1 MTLVVSIKESHD
13 YDKIE
18 ASSWLLAALLN
29 VFNTNTTATVMVDVV
44 IPWYTSLK
52 TFAQQQ
58 QQGDMKL
65 YQAVFYIL
73 ECALKQQEQLSG
85 EEGMIQRSAAV
96 LGMCG
101 FLDGLLTAHSLQLNL
116 QQQRQGDVA
125 VLVDNARGAVLSAC
139 RQADSINGN
148 NIVGAPTN
156 LLGSSSNGS
165 SSSSNNDNGSNGN
178 NIVGAPTNLLGS
190 NSNGSKKMFHDACAL
205 GTLHILQNHSVDSAL
220 KHHFDELSSTIL
232 MNIHLSTLLEN
243 ALTLRKLPLS
253 RKNSDSGDDNDDII
267 TPTLKQQLEGAVGR
281 ETAALAR
288 SVSRL
293 YRLISKRFQP
303 QHKRHSYILDTL
315 VNTSRDMHATY
326 AEFMLHTFPPSSH
339 QHQHPQLSKNDAT
352 SLRAL
357 LDRIFMSF
365 MVILLTI
372 WEEEEVTEKKKR
384 KRKDP
389 SSSSTTTTSTS
400 TQNHHSTDNFIQV
413 ASSKILLVLSNLQFC
428 RMQLSQYNTLLE
440 ETIKVLIASAAAS
453 EEGEDVVS
461 LYLVN
466 NGLPCYSKLIQ
477 PYNYI
482 NSSSSTSIHQNTSP
496 PSTSAWLVGGV
507 GAMRIQFMMI
517 ILSTLVSALPQQVLL
532 ERLAP
537 LALLF
542 VRHPH
547 PSTSAAANNL
557 LCAIISVIRPMK
569 GDEVAQLLP
578 FYLHQALKPQQ
589 SSSGD
594 AGGGGGGGVEG
605 KPVQPHV
612 VAQVLS
618 MFVRH
623 IPPTRPEV
631 VLLCF
636 ERLISF
642 GANLSVTKE
651 KGETEE
657 EEVNRGVALFA
668 IAAALLA
675 VVDVGVLEECAG
687 IIERGVVRISTDDS
701 STNRDRFVEKVLI
714 VIYESIARSDDCV
727 RKTGLV
733 RWYQKL
739 AAQVREN

>member
-1 MTLVVSIKESHD
+1 LIEGCIQLITLVASIKTSYD

-18 ASSWLLAALLN
+18 ASSWLLASLLN
-29 VFNTNTTATVMVDVV
+29 IFNTNTTATVLVDVV

-58 QQGDMKL
+58 QQGDMTL
-65 YQAVFYIL
+65 YQAVFYTL
-73 ECALKQQEQLSG
+73 ECALKQREQYSG
-85 EEGMIQRSAAV
+85 EEGMLQRSAAV

-125 VLVDNARGAVLSAC
+125 VLVDKARGAVLSAC
-139 RQADSINGN
+139 RHAD
-148 NIVGAPTN
+148 
-156 LLGSSSNGS
+156 SSNGS
-165 SSSSNNDNGSNGN
+165 SKG
-178 NIVGAPTNLLGS
+178 
-190 NSNGSKKMFHDACAL
+190 MFHVACAL
-205 GTLHILQNHSVDSAL
+205 GTLHVLHNHSVDSAF

-232 MNIHLSTLLEN
+232 MNLHLSTLLEN

-253 RKNSDSGDDNDDII
+253 IKNSENSENSDDII
-267 TPTLKQQLEGAVGR
+267 APALKQQLEGAVGR

-293 YRLISKRFQP
+293 YRRISKQP
-303 QHKRHSYILDTL
+303 QHNRHSYILDTL
-315 VNTSRDMHATY
+315 VNTSCDMHGTY
-326 AEFMLHTFPPSSH
+326 AQLMFHIFPPSSH
-339 QHQHPQLSKNDAT
+339 QHQQLSKNDAT

-357 LDRIFMSF
+357 LDRVFMTF
-365 MVILLTI
+365 MVILVTI
-372 WEEEEVTEKKKR
+372 WEEEEGTEKKR
-384 KRKDP
+384 KRKEGL
-389 SSSSTTTTSTS
+389 SSSSTTSTS
-400 TQNHHSTDNFIQV
+400 AQNHHSTDNSIQV
-413 ASSKILLVLSNLQFC
+413 ASSKIILVLSNLQFC

-440 ETIKVLIASAAAS
+440 ETIKVLIASAAAP
-453 EEGEDVVS
+453 EEEEDVVS
-461 LYLVN
+461 LYLVKK
-466 NGLPCYSKLIQ
+466 GLPCYSNLIR
-477 PYNYI
+477 PYNYN
-482 NSSSSTSIHQNTSP
+482 NSSSTTSIDQNTSP
-496 PSTSAWLVGGV
+496 SPTSSSPWLVGGV

-517 ILSTLVSALPQQVLL
+517 ILSTLVSVLPQQVLL

-537 LALLF
+537 LSLLF

-557 LCAIISVIRPMK
+557 LCAIISAIQPMK
-569 GDEVAQLLP
+569 GDEIAQLLP
-578 FYLHQALKPQQ
+578 FYLHQALQPQQ
-589 SSSGD
+589 SSGGD
-594 AGGGGGGGVEG
+594 AVGEVGVIGVEG

-623 IPPTRPEV
+623 IPPTRLEV

-636 ERLISF
+636 ERLVSF
-642 GANLSVTKE
+642 GADLAVSKE
-651 KGETEE
+651 KEETEGEEGE

-675 VVDVGVLEECAG
+675 VVDVGLLEECAG

-701 STNRDRFVEKVLI
+701 STRSNRFVERVLML
-714 VIYESIARSDDCV
+714 IYESIARSDDCV

-739 AAQVREN
+739 AAQVRREWSGGRDETELHRQN

>member
-139 RQADSINGN
+139 RQADSI
-148 NIVGAPTN
+148 
-156 LLGSSSNGS
+156 
-165 SSSSNNDNGSNGN
+165 NGN

-365 MVILLTI
+365 IVILLTI

-384 KRKDP
+384 KRKEDP
-389 SSSSTTTTSTS
+389 SSSSTTTTSTSTS

-453 EEGEDVVS
+453 EEGEDVMS

-642 GANLSVTKE
+642 GANLAVTKE

-739 AAQVREN
+739 AAQVRERRGRETESTEFRRIEEE